1 MDYISNKQICKYI
14 TSHSFAHAY
23 KRNLLDPMNSLIKL
37 EGNTDKLKVRCLRY
51 LLGMTG
57 RNTFYNAFTWRETP
71 EGHEF
76 WRKINLA
83 FLQHVYKE

>member
-1 MDYISNKQICKYI
+1 MDYVSNKQICKYI

-37 EGNTDKLKVRCLRY
+37 EGNTNKLKVRCLRY

-57 RNTFYNAFTWRETP
+57 KNTFYDAFTWKETP
-71 EGHEF
+71 EGHDF
-76 WRKINLA
+76 WRNINLT
-83 FLQHVYKE
+83 FLRDLYKE